1 MSEETM
7 NQGFILKKIN
17 EIRNHLTEEIN
28 QNDLMSKKHKNF
40 EEF

>member
-1 MSEETM
+1 M